1 MIEKF
6 DLLELEKKTMDSQA
20 CAALIAGIVDC
31 ALVGTI
37 SHNNPSVLQKKV
49 DEKFYSIVQKYSN
62 NRELPELKAKFEKV
76 QSRKDVSSEY
86 IKS

>member
-1 MIEKF
+1 M
-6 DLLELEKKTMDSQA
+6 
-20 CAALIAGIVDC
+20 
-31 ALVGTI
+31 
-37 SHNNPSVLQKKV
+37 

-86 IKS
+86 IKKLENKIKAIENGTQSRKRYGWLFRKDIQS

>member
-1 MIEKF
+1 M
-6 DLLELEKKTMDSQA
+6 
-20 CAALIAGIVDC
+20 
-31 ALVGTI
+31 
-37 SHNNPSVLQKKV
+37 

-86 IKS
+86 IKKLENKIKAIENGTQSRKDMVGYLEKDIQS

>member
-1 MIEKF
+1 MC
-6 DLLELEKKTMDSQA
+6 SVN
-20 CAALIAGIVDC
+20 CRIVDC

-62 NRELPELKAKFEKV
+62 NRELPELKAKFEKFNLGKMLV
-76 QSRKDVSSEY
+76 QN
-86 IKS
+86 ILKS

>member
-1 MIEKF
+1 MC
-6 DLLELEKKTMDSQA
+6 SVN
-20 CAALIAGIVDC
+20 CRIVDC